1 MSSWKNKISKFRI
14 PSAGAAVA
22 LSLLTLQREATA
34 QTVLTVREAEFRNR
48 WAGQMVDR
56 EMTPQYFEPDGG
68 LGEDEEA
75 AGPDKWNAVENMDR
89 LARNISSG
97 LRFGPLD
104 FSLGV
109 SGGWQ
114 YSTQTALG
122 QNTGANNNSA
132 FFASPTLG
140 ASYERQV
147 GMWSVNARYSAG
159 YTYYFNQ
166 DYTSAGTGSQQNP
179 LSMTAG
185 IDIGYESSRLSV
197 NLTSAASWGPGYDI
211 IAGANN
217 WQTSVSGGLS
227 ARYIIT
233 EEVSVGAA
241 ASASFSNNSDAQV
254 APGQVAQP
262 NSNSLS
268 VSASVFADW
277 LVTPKTNLRFVVSAG
292 EDTQSFGTGTTDSF
306 SPWSFEGRGFVDAKV
321 ILTYQI
327 APKFSIDGG
336 AGAGYVED
344 QDIPN
349 PEYTGWRPVWQGAIN
364 YTPTE
369 KTYFKASASFQGTD
383 IRPNFSVV
391 AGWNPRQKTRLSL
404 SGYQNQGF
412 SSLSPDQWNL
422 VRGILGTVSQ
432 QLVKGIAL
440 SVSGGV
446 EQSQYIGMSADENL
460 PAPIEGPSQYWLAN
474 ASLYWSIREYLS
486 WQNSLGFSTGY
497 GNNEGMATTFT
508 TSFNLNF

>member
-1 MSSWKNKISKFRI
+1 MSSWKNKLSKFRI
-14 PSAGAAVA
+14 PSAGAVA
-22 LSLLTLQREATA
+22 ALLLITLQREATA

-48 WAGQMVDR
+48 WAGEMVDR

-68 LGEDEEA
+68 LGEAEEV
-75 AGPDKWNAVENMDR
+75 AGPDQWNAVENMDR
-89 LARNISSG
+89 LARNISNG

-114 YSTQTALG
+114 YSTQTAVG
-122 QNTGANNNSA
+122 ENTGANNNSA
-132 FFASPTLG
+132 FFVSVPFG

-147 GMWSVNARYSAG
+147 GMWSVNARYATG

-185 IDIGYESSRLSV
+185 VDIGYDSSRLSV
-197 NLTSAASWGPGYDI
+197 NLTSAASWGPGYDV

-217 WQTSVSGGLS
+217 WQTSVSAGLS
-227 ARYIIT
+227 ARYIISD
-233 EEVSVGAA
+233 EISAGAA
-241 ASASFSNNSDAQV
+241 ASVSFSNNADAQV
-254 APGQVAQP
+254 APGEVAQP
-262 NSNSLS
+262 NSNSAS
-268 VSASVFADW
+268 YSASTFLDW
-277 LVTPKTNLRFVVSAG
+277 LVTPKTNARFVVSAG
-292 EDTQSFGTGTTDSF
+292 EDVQNFLTQYDSG
-306 SPWSFEGRGFVDAKV
+306 EGRGFIDAKV
-321 ILTYQI
+321 VLTYQI
-327 APKFSIDGG
+327 APKFSVDAG

-344 QDIPN
+344 QNIPD
-349 PEYTGWRPVWQGAIN
+349 PEYVGWRPVWQAAIN

-404 SGYQNQGF
+404 SAYQNQGF

-446 EQSQYIGMSADENL
+446 EQSQYIGMSADQNL
-460 PAPIEGPSQYWLAN
+460 PAPVEGPSQYWLAN
-474 ASLYWSIREYLS
+474 ASLFWSLREYLS